1 MGRSQGDLP
10 LPGGG
15 NKSAFVH
22 RVRGRHAAAL
32 VAIAALILDD
42 LDAASDVVS
51 DAIASMDARSPTLD
65 PDGQPA
71 RAQLAAS
78 VYRRCLSRLAV
89 GERYPA
95 TIPLSDGTGGAS
107 ARLARLSLRH
117 RAAVALVLL
126 GELDL
131 PMAADTLGVTEH
143 DVLTDLTQA
152 VELIRSTT
160 SRT

>member
-1 MGRSQGDLP
+1 VGPSHGGVP
-10 LPGGG
+10 LQGGG
-15 NKSAFVH
+15 ITSAFVH

-42 LDAASDVVS
+42 LDAADDVVS
-51 DAIASMDARSPTLD
+51 DAIASMDARGPTLD

-78 VYRRCLSRLAV
+78 VYRHCLARLAV
-89 GERYPA
+89 EERLPD

-126 GELDL
+126 GEQDL
-131 PMAADTLGVTEH
+131 PTAADTLGVTEH
-143 DVLTDLTQA
+143 DVREDLAQA
-152 VELIRSTT
+152 VELIRLTKSPT
-160 SRT
+160 